1 VSRVAEPISPRTSPL
16 RVLVVEDEERYRRLL
31 VDVLPDLGCEAAGV
45 RSAAEALRLVADD
58 PPGAIL
64 LDLNLPGMDGMTFI
78 ERLRRR
84 EPGLPVIILTGVGD
98 LRSAQRAIRFGV
110 TDFLTKPCHLGEIE
124 AALGRVRR
132 QCAAE
137 PAVEAED
144 DAAEQAPPR
153 PAPERLEDL
162 ERSAIVEAVR
172 RHGGNRTAA
181 AAALGISRRTLHA
194 RLARYRARGQWPPE

>member
-1 VSRVAEPISPRTSPL
+1 MSRMAEPIAAIAAPL

-45 RSAAEALRLVADD
+45 GNAAEALRLVADN

-64 LDLNLPGMDGMTFI
+64 LDLNLPGMDGMTFL
-78 ERLRRR
+78 ERLRQR

-132 QCAAE
+132 RGETTEAA
-137 PAVEAED
+137 P
-144 DAAEQAPPR
+144 DAGAHASPR
-153 PAPERLEDL
+153 SPPERLDDI
-162 ERSAIVEAVR
+162 ERAAIVETIR
-172 RHGGNRTAA
+172 RHAGNRTAA

-194 RLARYRARGQWPPE
+194 RLARYRARGLWPLD

>member
-1 VSRVAEPISPRTSPL
+1 MSPMAEPITPDAAPL
-16 RVLVVEDEERYRRLL
+16 RVLVVEDEDRYRRLL
-31 VDVLPDLGCEAAGV
+31 VDVLPDLGCEAAGA
-45 RSAAEALRLVADD
+45 RSAAEALRLVAND

-64 LDLNLPGMDGMTFI
+64 LDLNLPGIDGMTFL

-98 LRSAQRAIRFGV
+98 LRVAQRAIRHGV

-132 QCAAE
+132 RRVADAAD
-137 PAVEAED
+137 D

-162 ERSAIVEAVR
+162 ERAAIVEAVR
-172 RHGGNRTAA
+172 RHAGNRTAA
-181 AAALGISRRTLHA
+181 AASLGISRRTLHA
-194 RLARYRARGQWPPE
+194 RLARYRARGLWPLD